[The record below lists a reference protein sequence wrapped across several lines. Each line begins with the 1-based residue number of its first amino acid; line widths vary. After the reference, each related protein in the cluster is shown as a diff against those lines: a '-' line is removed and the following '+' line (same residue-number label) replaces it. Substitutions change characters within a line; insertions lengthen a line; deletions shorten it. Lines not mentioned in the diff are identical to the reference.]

1 MKPDSALTLVIE
13 RYGDITTIIEKQG
26 AFPVFRFVVN
36 ALIGL

>member
-13 RYGDITTIIEKQG
+13 RYGDITTIIEK
-26 AFPVFRFVVN
+26 PVFRFVVN